1 MKGGSD
7 VMKHA
12 PPEYGLRLPILL
24 ASLAG
29 PDRADEAGGRGHGL
43 LPSEV
48 GVGGPARG
56 HGQEQAGEMVW
67 DV

>member
-29 PDRADEAGGRGHGL
+29 A
-43 LPSEV
+43 
-48 GVGGPARG
+48 
-56 HGQEQAGEMVW
+56 
-67 DV
+67 